1 MYLLL
6 LLFSRPVVSD
16 FLCPMDCSTPSLSVP
31 HHLLEF
37 AQVHVHFISDAV
49 ESSHFLTALLFLP
62 LIFPSIGY
70 FSNESAVRIR

>member
-16 FLCPMDCSTPSLSVP
+16 FLCHMDCSTPSLSVP

-37 AQVHVHFISDAV
+37 AQVHVHFIGDAV